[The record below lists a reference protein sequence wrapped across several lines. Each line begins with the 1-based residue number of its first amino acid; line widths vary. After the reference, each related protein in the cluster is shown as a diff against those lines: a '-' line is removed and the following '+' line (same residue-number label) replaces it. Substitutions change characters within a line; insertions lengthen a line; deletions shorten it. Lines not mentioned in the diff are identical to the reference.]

1 MSTRADNFTQTKK
14 IPDLFSDF
22 LNDLTPHPITKDLVR
37 NRNDQ
42 SIKQAIK
49 NIVLTNLG
57 ERLFQPT
64 IGSEI
69 GGALFEPND
78 IILEENLKFTIRSAI
93 AFHEPRAQVLNVEVF
108 SFSEENRVAI
118 NIYFSIINSTVVET
132 VNLILRRV
140 R

>member
-1 MSTRADNFTQTKK
+1 MSTRADNFTQTRK

-22 LNDLTPHPITKDLVR
+22 LNDLTPHPITKDIVR
-37 NRNDQ
+37 TKNDS

-69 GGALFEPND
+69 NGALFEPND

-108 SFSEENRVAI
+108 SFAEENRVAI

>member
-22 LNDLTPHPITKDLVR
+22 LDDLTPHPITKDLVR
-37 NRNDQ
+37 VKNDQAIKQ
-42 SIKQAIK
+42 SIK
-49 NIVLTNLG
+49 NIIFTRLG

-69 GGALFEPND
+69 ANVLFEPND

-93 AFHEPRAQVLNVEVF
+93 AFHEPRASVISVDIF
-108 SFSEENRVAI
+108 SYSEEDRIAV
-118 NIYFSIINSTVVET
+118 NIFFSIKKVQRSKT
-132 VNLILRRV
+132 
-140 R
+140 

>member
-22 LNDLTPHPITKDLVR
+22 LDDLTPHPITKDLVR
-37 NRNDQ
+37 VKNDQ
-42 SIKQAIK
+42 AIKQSIK
-49 NIVLTNLG
+49 NIVFTRLG

-69 GGALFEPND
+69 ANALFEPND
-78 IILEENLKFTIRSAI
+78 VILEENLKFTIRSAI
-93 AFHEPRAQVLNVEVF
+93 AFHEPRASVISVDIF
-108 SFSEENRVAI
+108 SYSEEDRIAV
-118 NIYFSIINSTVVET
+118 NIFFSIINSTTVQN

>member
-22 LNDLTPHPITKDLVR
+22 LDDLTPHPVTKDLVR
-37 NRNDQ
+37 VKNDQ
-42 SIKQAIK
+42 AIKQSIK
-49 NIVLTNLG
+49 NIVFTRLG

-69 GGALFEPND
+69 ANALFEPND

-93 AFHEPRAQVLNVEVF
+93 AFHEPRASVF
-108 SFSEENRVAI
+108 SVDIFSYSEEDRIAV
-118 NIYFSIINSTVVET
+118 NIFFSIINSTT
-132 VNLILRRV
+132 VQNLNLILRRV

>member
-1 MSTRADNFTQTKK
+1 MSTRADNFTQTRK

-22 LNDLTPHPITKDLVR
+22 MDDLTPHPVTKDIVR
-37 NRNDQ
+37 IKNDQ
-42 SIKQAIK
+42 AIKQSIK
-49 NIVLTNLG
+49 NIVLTSFG

-64 IGSEI
+64 IGSEV
-69 GGALFEPND
+69 GNALFEPND

-108 SFSEENRVAI
+108 TFSEENRVAI
-118 NIYFSIINSTVVET
+118 NIYFSVINSTTVQN

>member
-22 LNDLTPHPITKDLVR
+22 LDDLTPHPITKDLVR
-37 NRNDQ
+37 VKNDQ
-42 SIKQAIK
+42 AIKQSIK
-49 NIVLTNLG
+49 NIVFTRLG

-69 GGALFEPND
+69 ANALFEPND

-93 AFHEPRAQVLNVEVF
+93 AFHEPRASVISVDIF
-108 SFSEENRVAI
+108 SYSEEDRIAV
-118 NIYFSIINSTVVET
+118 NIFFSIINSTT
-132 VNLILRRV
+132 VQNLNLILRRV

>member
-1 MSTRADNFTQTKK
+1 MSTRADNFTQTRK

-22 LNDLTPHPITKDLVR
+22 LNDLTPHPITKDIVR
-37 NRNDQ
+37 TKND
-42 SIKQAIK
+42 SAIKQSIK

-93 AFHEPRAQVLNVEVF
+93 AFHEPRVQVINVEVV
-108 SFSEENRVAI
+108 SFSEEDRVAV
-118 NIYFSIINSTVVET
+118 NIYFAIINSTVVET

>member
-22 LNDLTPHPITKDLVR
+22 LDDLTPHPVTKDLVR
-37 NRNDQ
+37 VKNDQ
-42 SIKQAIK
+42 AIKQSIK
-49 NIVLTNLG
+49 NIVFTRLG

-69 GGALFEPND
+69 ANALFEPND

-93 AFHEPRAQVLNVEVF
+93 AFHEPRASVISVDIF
-108 SFSEENRVAI
+108 SYSEEDRIAV
-118 NIYFSIINSTVVET
+118 NIFFSIINSTT
-132 VNLILRRV
+132 VQNLNLILRRV

>member
-22 LNDLTPHPITKDLVR
+22 LNDLTPHPITRDVVR
-37 NRNDQ
+37 TKNDQ
-42 SIKQAIK
+42 SIKQSIK
-49 NIVLTNLG
+49 NIVLTNFG

-64 IGSEI
+64 IGSNVNS
-69 GGALFEPND
+69 ALFEPND

-93 AFHEPRAQVLNVEVF
+93 AFHEPRAQVIEVEVF
-108 SFSEENRVAI
+108 SFSEEDRVNI

>member
-22 LNDLTPHPITKDLVR
+22 LDDLTPHPITKDLVR
-37 NRNDQ
+37 VKNDQAIKQ
-42 SIKQAIK
+42 SIK
-49 NIVLTNLG
+49 NIIFTRLG

-69 GGALFEPND
+69 ANALFEPND

-93 AFHEPRAQVLNVEVF
+93 AFHEPRASVISVDIF
-108 SFSEENRVAI
+108 SYSEEDRIAV
-118 NIYFSIINSTVVET
+118 NIFFSIINSTT
-132 VNLILRRV
+132 VQNLNLILRRV

>member
-22 LNDLTPHPITKDLVR
+22 LDDLTPHPITKDIVR
-37 NRNDQ
+37 TRNDQ